1 MNAGSFPRHLV
12 AACISA
18 LLAAGLPVGAHSQEP
33 PDDCLL
39 GHAEENYDYLSPE
52 RRARQ
57 RIKTFEDIHLNANV
71 RSLTSGQTASIGADL
86 HFVLTRVPNHHT
98 ALDTMA
104 RLGFKEGRAK
114 PKGASFSVECYLHK
128 AAAYNPDDGVVRLI
142 YGTYLARVGRDGEAL
157 RQLQE
162 ANRLLPESGN
172 VHYNLGL
179 VYFGR
184 KDYARA
190 REHAMQAYALGFPL
204 EGLKRKLVQAGQWEQ

>member
-1 MNAGSFPRHLV
+1 MNPGSLPTHLA
-12 AACISA
+12 AACTFA
-18 LLAAGLPVGAHSQEP
+18 LLAAGSPGGARSQEP
-33 PDDCLL
+33 PGDCLL
-39 GHAEENYDYLSPE
+39 GHAEEHYDYLSTE

-71 RSLTSGQTASIGADL
+71 RSLTSGQTGSIGADL

-98 ALDTMA
+98 ALDAMV
-104 RLGFKEGRAK
+104 RLGFKEGLEK
-114 PKGASFSVECYLHK
+114 PKGASFSVECYLYK
-128 AAAYNPDDGVVRLI
+128 AAAFSPDDGVVRLI
-142 YGTYLARVGRDGEAL
+142 YGTYLARADQDGAAL

-179 VYFGR
+179 MYFDR

-190 REHAMQAYALGFPL
+190 REHALQAYALGFPL
-204 EGLKRKLVQAGQWEQ
+204 PGLKRKLVQVGQWEQ